1 MARDGGGE
9 FLAGFVIGGLIG
21 AGLALL
27 FAPQPG
33 KETVSQLRQ
42 KGEELRKR
50 FSDLSL
56 DEAKEFITRTIQE
69 AIKEGKLAATR
80 TKEELLGQIEQPG
93 GEGTEAGS
101 TGEIQIA

>member
-1 MARDGGGE
+1 MAKDGGGE
-9 FLAGFVIGGLIG
+9 FLTGFLIGGLIG

-33 KETVSQLRQ
+33 KETISQLRQ
-42 KGEELRKR
+42 KGEELKQR

-56 DEAKEFITRTIQE
+56 DEAKEFITRTVQE

-80 TKEELLGQIEQPG
+80 TKEEMLGRLEQTG
-93 GEGTEAGS
+93 GEGAEASS
-101 TGEIQIA
+101 TGEIQIG

>member
-9 FLAGFVIGGLIG
+9 FLTGFLIGGLIG

-33 KETVSQLRQ
+33 KETISQLRQ
-42 KGEELRKR
+42 KGEELKQR

-56 DEAKEFITRTIQE
+56 DEAKEFITRTVQE
-69 AIKEGKLAATR
+69 AIKEGKIAAIR
-80 TKEELLGQIEQPG
+80 TKEEMLGRLEQAG
-93 GEGTEAGS
+93 GEEAEAGS
-101 TGEIQIA
+101 TGEIQIG

>member
-1 MARDGGGE
+1 MAKDGGGE
-9 FLAGFVIGGLIG
+9 FLTGFLIGGLVG

-33 KETVSQLRQ
+33 KETISQLRQ
-42 KGEELRKR
+42 KGEELKQR

-56 DEAKEFITRTIQE
+56 DEAKEFITRTVQE

-80 TKEELLGQIEQPG
+80 TKEEMLGRLEQAG
-93 GEGTEAGS
+93 GEGAEASS
-101 TGEIQIA
+101 TGEIQIG